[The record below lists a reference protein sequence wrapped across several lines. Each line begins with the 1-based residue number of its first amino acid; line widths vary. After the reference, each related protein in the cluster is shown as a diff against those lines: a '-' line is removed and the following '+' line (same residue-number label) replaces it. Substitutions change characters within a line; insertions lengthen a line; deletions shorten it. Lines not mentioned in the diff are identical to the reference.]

1 MTSYT
6 IFICSL
12 FFVIFFSV
20 IYSSHQVPLNDIEEN
35 VVEAQNDDVERGLI
49 DGIVGSSSTTTA
61 KPSGGLALPSAGGIG
76 QQVAN
81 AGPMLI
87 LGGFQ
92 AIVTKFDPSMIGSL
106 PGLPGSAGSI
116 FSPSKATK

>member
-1 MTSYT
+1 MSSYT
-6 IFICSL
+6 IFFSSL
-12 FFVIFFSV
+12 FVVIFFS
-20 IYSSHQVPLNDIEEN
+20 IICGSHQFPLNNIEEN
-35 VVEAQNDDVERGLI
+35 TAEVQSDDVERGLI
-49 DGIVGSSSTTTA
+49 DGVVGNAASTTA
-61 KPSGGLALPSAGGIG
+61 KPSLGLPSAPAASGIG

-106 PGLPGSAGSI
+106 PGLPGGVGI
-116 FSPSKATK
+116 FPSSKAK